1 MTLFRFLVRFLV
13 LWPAIAGAQSWPDK
27 PIRLVVPFSAA
38 GPTDVAARLIEP
50 RLRELLK
57 QPVIIDNRV
66 GATGAIGSEF
76 VAKAPPDGY
85 TMLLGTSS
93 TMAANPNLNPKLSY
107 DPLRDFAPV
116 SIIAHIENVL
126 VVNLNVPVAT
136 IAELI
141 AYAKANPGKLSYA
154 TSGVGSTYHLATEL
168 FKSQTGID
176 LLHVPYKGA
185 APAAADVMGG
195 QVSLMFDALSAALA
209 NIKAGKIRALGIAS
223 AKRNPELPDVPT
235 ISEAGVPGYVT
246 TIWLAL
252 YLPAKTP
259 QSIVTRL
266 NEAVVQAIGD
276 PDVKRRLAQIG
287 MLATS
292 STPQELLE
300 HNRAEIVRWGKVVRD
315 ANIRLE

>member
-1 MTLFRFLVRFLV
+1 MTLFRWFVPLFALAPV
-13 LWPAIAGAQSWPDK
+13 IAGAQTWPDK
-27 PIRLVVPFSAA
+27 PIRLVVPFSAG

-50 RLRELLK
+50 KLRELLK

-66 GATGAIGSEF
+66 GATGAIGSEL
-76 VAKAPPDGY
+76 VAKAAPDGY
-85 TMLLGTSS
+85 TLLLGTSS
-93 TMAANPNLNPKLSY
+93 TMAASPNLNPKLSY
-107 DPLRDFAPV
+107 DPLHDFAPV

-126 VVNLNVPVAT
+126 VVNPSVPVKSV
-136 IAELI
+136 AELI

-154 TSGVGSTYHLATEL
+154 TSGIGSTYHLATEL

-185 APAAADVMGG
+185 APAAADVLGG

-223 AKRNPELPDVPT
+223 AKRNPELPEVPT
-235 ISEAGVPGYVT
+235 ITEAGVPGYVT

-259 QSIVTRL
+259 QAIVAKL
-266 NEAVVQAIGD
+266 NEAVVKAMGE
-276 PDVKRRLAQIG
+276 PEVKRRLAQAG

-300 HNRAEIVRWGKVVRD
+300 HNRAEIARWGKVVRD
-315 ANIRLE
+315 ANIHLE

>member
-1 MTLFRFLVRFLV
+1 MTLFRLLVPTLALAPV
-13 LWPAIAGAQSWPDK
+13 IAGAQTWPDK

-50 RLRELLK
+50 KLRELLK

-76 VAKAPPDGY
+76 VAKAAPDGY
-85 TMLLGTSS
+85 TLLLGTSS
-93 TMAANPNLNPKLSY
+93 TMAASPNLNPKLSY

-126 VVNLNVPVAT
+126 VVNPNVPVKT
-136 IAELI
+136 VTELI

-195 QVSLMFDALSAALA
+195 QVSLMFDALSSALA

-235 ISEAGVPGYVT
+235 ITEAGVPGYVT

-259 QSIVTRL
+259 QAIVAKL
-266 NEAVVQAIGD
+266 NDAVVKAMGE
-276 PDVKRRLAQIG
+276 PEVKSRLAQIG

>member
-1 MTLFRFLVRFLV
+1 MTLFRFLVQFLV

-126 VVNLNVPVAT
+126 VVNLNVPVTT

-141 AYAKANPGKLSYA
+141 TYAKANPGKLSYA

-259 QSIVTRL
+259 QFIVTRL